1 MEAELAVED
10 FELVFAG
17 TEADGFEVDAAAG
30 ADRAGTVFAG
40 VAEAAGLAERLEGE
54 DLVMDNQAKKMLAKK

>member
-10 FELVFAG
+10 FELVFAD